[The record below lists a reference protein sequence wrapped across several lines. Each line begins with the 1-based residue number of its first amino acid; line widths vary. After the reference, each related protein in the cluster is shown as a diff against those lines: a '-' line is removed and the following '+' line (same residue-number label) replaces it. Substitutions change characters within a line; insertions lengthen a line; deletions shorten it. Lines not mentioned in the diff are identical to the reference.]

1 MVRGRST
8 GKAKLMGAAAK
19 GVMKALDNVLR
30 EGKKLGDDA
39 LAAARKTQ
47 RQRRVVPAVGKK
59 RRSIPPH
66 IKKRLD
72 EGNAF
77 NRKREPF
84 YRARGGGNE
93 VTLSNGKRVDSYV
106 PNKEIVSRKH
116 TDLGSVKED
125 TAKGYLRELD
135 SKYKSDANVTIL
147 DTPHNR
153 DQLGDAVGGPMRGKP
168 ILEVPVQPNGVPQ
181 GVLDEAR
188 RLGITI
194 RDETGKVYR

>member
-1 MVRGRST
+1 MVKGRTT
-8 GKAKLMGAAAK
+8 GKAKLMNAAAK

-39 LAAARKTQ
+39 LAAAKKAQT
-47 RQRRVVPAVGKK
+47 RRVPAAAKR

-66 IKKRLD
+66 IKQRLD

-77 NRKREPF
+77 NRKREPY

-93 VTLSNGKRVDSYV
+93 ITLSNKTRVDSYV

-116 TDLGSVKED
+116 TDLSSIKED

-147 DTPHNR
+147 DTKHNR
-153 DQLGDAVGGPMRGKP
+153 DQIGDVVGGPMRGKP
-168 ILEVPVQPNGVPQ
+168 ILEVPVQSGGVPQ
-181 GVLDEAR
+181 SVLDEAK